1 MPEREENPSN
11 AELRVSPEEARSV
24 ADLLRYA
31 VSLNTT
37 VGLVSPSERRLATPT
52 YKAVEL
58 AALVLEGKT
67 FGEALEGSRRAWT
80 GSLEDDHR
88 RAIEML
94 KANRQ
99 ALIDAMSG
107 RLGPDHLAE
116 YLEVT
121 QDQFLELARPGVSLP
136 GKSEK
141 PGK

>member
-1 MPEREENPSN
+1 MPEREENSSN

-37 VGLVSPSERRLATPT
+37 VGLVSPTERRLATPT
-52 YKAVEL
+52 YMAVEL
-58 AALVLEGKT
+58 AALVLEGKP
-67 FGEALEGSRRAWT
+67 FQEAIESSRDAWT

-88 RAIEML
+88 RAVEML
-94 KANRQ
+94 KTHRQ
-99 ALIDAMSG
+99 ALVEAMSG
-107 RLGPDHLAE
+107 HLGPERLAE

-121 QDQFLELARPGVSLP
+121 QEQFLELARSGVSFSE
-136 GKSEK
+136 KSEK